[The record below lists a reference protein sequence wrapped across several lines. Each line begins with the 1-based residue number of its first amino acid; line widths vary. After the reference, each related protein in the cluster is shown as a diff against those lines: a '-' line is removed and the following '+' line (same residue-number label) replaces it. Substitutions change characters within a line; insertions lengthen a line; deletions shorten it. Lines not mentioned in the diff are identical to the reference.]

1 MNALSLLGVLTALFY
16 VLHAGW
22 IFHQLRHGTRLSHRL
37 LLLALLPALLQAV
50 LLHLVIDTPTGQN
63 LGFLPISAMV
73 SWLIVVLLMIPGEQL
88 ATPLLLFAL
97 PLAAAFSLALP
108 LMPSDHVRQLSGAW
122 PSLLHI
128 FSALIAYSLLM
139 VAAAQALLLWWLERK
154 LRHAP
159 MQISPLLPPLQ
170 LQESFLFRVI
180 GTGFGLLTLSL
191 LVALFGLPELFATQ
205 PLHKPV
211 FAMLA
216 WLVFAVLL
224 FGRLQ
229 RGWRG
234 RIAVRWTLIGFALLA
249 LSYAGTRI
257 MIEFVLQRA

>member
-1 MNALSLLGVLTALFY
+1 MNALLLLAVLTALFY
-16 VLHAGW
+16 LLQAGW
-22 IFHQLRHGTRLSHRL
+22 MFHQLRHGVRLGHRVL
-37 LLLALLPALLQAV
+37 MLALLPALLQAV

-63 LGFLPISAMV
+63 LGFLPIAAMV
-73 SWLIVVLLMIPGEQL
+73 SWLIVLLLMIPGEQL

-108 LMPSDHVRQLSGAW
+108 LMPADHVRQLAGAW
-122 PSLLHI
+122 PSLVHI
-128 FSALIAYSLLM
+128 FSALLAYSLLM
-139 VAAAQALLLWWLERK
+139 VAAVQALLLWWLEQK

-159 MQISPLLPPLQ
+159 MQVSPLLPPLQ

-180 GTGFGLLTLSL
+180 STGFGLLTLAL
-191 LVALFGLPELFATQ
+191 LIAVIGMPDLFASQ

-211 FAMLA
+211 FAVLS

-224 FGRLQ
+224 FGRWQ

-234 RIAVRWTLIGFALLA
+234 RIAVRWTLVGFALLA

-257 MIEFVLQRA
+257 VLEYVLHRG

>member
-1 MNALSLLGVLTALFY
+1 MNAILLLAVLTALFY
-16 VLHAGW
+16 GLQAGW
-22 IFHQLRHGTRLSHRL
+22 MYHQLRRGVRLSHRL
-37 LLLALLPALLQAV
+37 LLLALLPALLHGV
-50 LLHLVIDTPTGQN
+50 LLHLVIDTPAGQN
-63 LGFLPISAMV
+63 LGVLAIAAMV
-73 SWLIVVLLMIPGEQL
+73 SWLIVLLLMIPGEQL

-97 PLAAAFSLALP
+97 PLAGLFALLLP
-108 LMPSDHVRQLSGAW
+108 LAPTAYVKPLAGAW

-128 FSALIAYSLLM
+128 FSALLAYSLLM
-139 VAAAQALLLWWLERK
+139 VAAVQALLLWWLERK

-159 MQISPLLPPLQ
+159 MQVSPLLPPLQ

-180 GTGFGLLTLSL
+180 GTGFALLTLAL
-191 LVALFGLPELFATQ
+191 LVALFGLPELFASQ

-211 FAMLA
+211 FAVLS

-224 FGRLQ
+224 FGRWQ

-234 RIAVRWTLIGFALLA
+234 RIAVRWTLVGFGLLA

-257 MIEFVLQRA
+257 VIEYVLQRS